1 MIKCNLTR
9 LLLLTTTFLPLSVV
23 EASDNKALENEARTF
38 LQLHLQHTY
47 PDSRIN
53 ISLNPIST
61 RVKLVTCKQPVQF
74 KPSRTGSSRVSL
86 RANCTQPRW
95 QIYMTAKVQITKP
108 VLVTNRAIL
117 KNQIIQAQDLSLRD
131 TDITTL
137 RNQFFTHMDAV
148 VGKAAKYNLGSGRVI
163 KSSMLADAILI
174 RKDDA
179 VIIEAGRGVLTIRTA
194 GTALSNGK
202 EGQQIAVR
210 NDKSGRVV
218 KAFVIAPG
226 LVRTP

>member
-1 MIKCNLTR
+1 MIKRNLTR

-38 LQLHLQHTY
+38 LQLHLQQTY

-86 RANCTQPRW
+86 RANCSQPRW

-179 VIIEAGRGVLTIRTA
+179 VIIEAGRGALTIRTA

>member
-9 LLLLTTTFLPLSVV
+9 LLLLTTPFLPLSIV
-23 EASDNKALENEARTF
+23 EASINNALEDEARTF
-38 LQLHLQHTY
+38 LHQHLQKTY
-47 PDSRIN
+47 SDSRIN

-74 KPSRTGSSRVSL
+74 KPSQTGSSRVSL
-86 RANCTQPRW
+86 RASCSQPRW

-108 VLVTNRAIL
+108 VLVTNRAII
-117 KNQIIQAQDLSLRD
+117 KNQIIQAHDLSLRD

-148 VGKAAKYNLGSGRVI
+148 VGKAAKYNLGSGKVI

-179 VIIEAGRGVLTIRTA
+179 VIIEGGRGALTIRTA

-202 EGQQIAVR
+202 EGQQIPVR
-210 NDKSGRVV
+210 NDKSGRVI